1 MKRLLNC
8 LAKDFLNMKKDDLI
22 HAIKASEGRT
32 ILAETVVTVDPAIA
46 NLTNAE
52 LAKSAGA
59 DLILLN
65 NFDTF
70 NPIIKGLDTEKDTIK
85 RLKELIGRPV
95 GCNLEPID
103 ENAKMLEERREI
115 KTGRQV
121 SKETLNRLNE
131 LGMDFICITGN
142 PATGVT
148 NNSINEAIKLAK
160 KEFKGMIIAGKM
172 HGAGSDEKIYDIEA
186 LLNFAKSGADV
197 VLFPSVGTVPGSSLD
212 KCIKIN
218 EEIKKMGVLTMGG
231 LGTSQETS
239 SIETIRQ
246 IGLYNK
252 MVGFDISHIGD
263 GGDGGVSPF
272 ENIFELSKAVRGRKH
287 TIKMLS
293 TSINR

>member
-263 GGDGGVSPF
+263 GG
-272 ENIFELSKAVRGRKH
+272 GR
-287 TIKMLS
+287 
-293 TSINR
+293 